1 MIQRTMVTIPAN
13 TLVTLVVGEIDENEF
28 VEVRYQDQVLINVE
42 STRRL

>member
-1 MIQRTMVTIPAN
+1 MVTIPAN
-13 TLVTLVVGEIDENEF
+13 ALVTRVVGEIDENGF